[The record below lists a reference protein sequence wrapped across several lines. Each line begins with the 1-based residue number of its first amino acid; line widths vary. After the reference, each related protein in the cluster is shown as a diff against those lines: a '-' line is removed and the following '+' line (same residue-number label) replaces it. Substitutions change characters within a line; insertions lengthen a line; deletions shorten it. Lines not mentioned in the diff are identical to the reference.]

1 MKKIFIPVTLLLLV
15 GCVDSRGFAL
25 QDQFCS
31 DKGGVFE
38 YANSASNFGFG
49 FCNDNTRF
57 EYMELIKLKLR
68 PEFYPKKEK

>member
-1 MKKIFIPVTLLLLV
+1 MKKALTLITAVLLS
-15 GCVDSRGFAL
+15 GCVDSRGYAL
-25 QDQFCS
+25 QDQFCA

-38 YANSASNFGFG
+38 YANAASNFGFG

-57 EYMELIKLKLR
+57 EYIDIAKQKLR